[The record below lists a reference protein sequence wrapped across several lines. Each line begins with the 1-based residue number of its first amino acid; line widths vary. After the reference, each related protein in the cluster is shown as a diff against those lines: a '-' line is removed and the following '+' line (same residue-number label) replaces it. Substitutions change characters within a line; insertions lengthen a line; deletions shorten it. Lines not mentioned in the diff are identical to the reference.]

1 MFTLLSAT
9 TFWVRFMHQLFIIFL
24 SCVPIIES
32 RYAIAIGMFT
42 YQGENATIQMSTP
55 ELFILSQIGA
65 IFVAL
70 ILLFLLRPV
79 FNWMKSTKLF
89 KRLVEKLES
98 HGKKKGE
105 KLEGKLKDSTSEKA
119 KIWASVVGVFLFVAI
134 PLPGTGVWTGSLV
147 ATLLNIRFKYA
158 FPAIVLGSIV
168 ATLIMLTFSSVFIH
182 MPSWL
187 TV

>member
-1 MFTLLSAT
+1 MLTTLSSIGFFAR
-9 TFWVRFMHQLFIIFL
+9 FWHQLIIIFL

-32 RYAIAIGMFT
+32 RYAIVIGDVFFT
-42 YQGENATIQMSTP
+42 ELGTV
-55 ELFILSQIGA
+55 ELFILSQLGA
-65 IFVAL
+65 FLVAV

-79 FNWMKSTKLF
+79 FNWMKSTRLF
-89 KRLVEKLES
+89 RKLVEKLEN

-105 KLEGKLKDSTSEKA
+105 KLEGKLKNSNSEKA

-158 FPAIVLGSIV
+158 FPAICLGSIV
-168 ATLIMLTFSSVFIH
+168 ATLIMLTFSSVFMH
-182 MPSWL
+182 LPSWL
-187 TV
+187 TI